1 MPTPDDPNS
10 PKMPHPEPRYLSA
23 EQLQAIN
30 LILAGKAYTEIAEA
44 LGKDRHMIY
53 RWRQNPHFGA
63 EVNRRR
69 KEVYEA
75 GQTRLHG
82 LFHKA
87 IGVIEQKLDEG
98 NFKAALEV
106 LKMLNVTPKT
116 MKADYEDDPET
127 IAAREAERLANEAL
141 SATPF
146 GQENMG
152 ISAHKE
158 VQALAN
164 DIYEVLKEKYQI
176 STAIEAILEP

>member
-1 MPTPDDPNS
+1 
-10 PKMPHPEPRYLSA
+10 
-23 EQLQAIN
+23 
-30 LILAGKAYTEIAEA
+30 
-44 LGKDRHMIY
+44 
-53 RWRQNPHFGA
+53 
-63 EVNRRR
+63 
-69 KEVYEA
+69 
-75 GQTRLHG
+75 
-82 LFHKA
+82 
-87 IGVIEQKLDEG
+87 
-98 NFKAALEV
+98 
-106 LKMLNVTPKT
+106 MLNVTPKT